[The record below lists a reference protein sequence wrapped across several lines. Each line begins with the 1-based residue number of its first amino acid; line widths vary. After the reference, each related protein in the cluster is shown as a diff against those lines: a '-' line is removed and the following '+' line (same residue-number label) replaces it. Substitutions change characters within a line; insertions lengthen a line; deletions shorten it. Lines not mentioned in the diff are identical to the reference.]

1 MGNSNNNIDY
11 KAYFDKGISYAAYNA
26 NFEADLNTDESV
38 WYVKYLPQNWK
49 RQNRLDRKLKLNEAL
64 LASAASIKDQTR
76 WLVISEHW
84 CGDASQINPIFNKIA
99 EASKGKID
107 LRFVYRDTNHELID
121 AHLTDGTSRSIP
133 ILLVLDN
140 DYQVVNT
147 YGPRPAEA
155 QILVKEILAK
165 GESYAIPVHTW
176 YAKDKQKSLQAELL
190 QMLNLLTRKKVA

>member
-11 KAYFDKGISYAAYNA
+11 KAYYDKGISYAAYNA

-64 LASAASIKDQTR
+64 LASAASIKDHTR

-121 AHLTDGTSRSIP
+121 AHLTDGKSRSIP
-133 ILLVLDN
+133 ILIVLDD
-140 DYQVVNT
+140 DYRVVDT
-147 YGPRPAEA
+147 YGPRPEEA
-155 QILVKEILAK
+155 QKLVKEILAK

>member
-1 MGNSNNNIDY
+1 M
-11 KAYFDKGISYAAYNA
+11 K
-26 NFEADLNTDESV
+26 ADLNTDESV

-64 LASAASIKDQTR
+64 LASAASIKDHMR

-99 EASKGKID
+99 EASRGKID

-121 AHLTDGTSRSIP
+121 AHLTDGKSRSIP
-133 ILLVLDN
+133 ILIVLDD
-140 DYQVVNT
+140 DYRVVDT
-147 YGPRPAEA
+147 YGPRPEEA
-155 QILVKEILAK
+155 QKLVKEILAK

>member
-1 MGNSNNNIDY
+1 MSNSNDRIDY
-11 KAYFDKGISYAAYNA
+11 KGYFDKGIDYNAYNA
-26 NFEADLNTDESV
+26 NFEKDLSTDESV

-49 RQNRLDRKLKLNEAL
+49 RQNRLDRKLQLNDAL
-64 LASAASIKDQTR
+64 KSAAKAITENTR

-99 EASKGKID
+99 EASNGKID

-133 ILLVLDN
+133 ILLILDN
-140 DYQVVNT
+140 DFQVVNT

-155 QILVKEILAK
+155 QVLVKEILAK
-165 GESYAIPVHTW
+165 GESYTIPVHSW
-176 YAKDKQKSLQAELL
+176 YARDKQKSLQAELL
-190 QMLNLLTRKKVA
+190 ELLTKLNLNKAA